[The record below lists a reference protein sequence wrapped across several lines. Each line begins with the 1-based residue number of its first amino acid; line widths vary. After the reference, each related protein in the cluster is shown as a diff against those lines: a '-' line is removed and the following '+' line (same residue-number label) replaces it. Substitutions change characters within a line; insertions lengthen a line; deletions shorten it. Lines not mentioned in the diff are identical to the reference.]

1 MGAKIRFCG
10 AIEAVHAYRRVF
22 ILWLKADKNPPRSL
36 ISSPHSS
43 ASGMIH
49 SPFNKPYCMK
59 TLEVLSCP
67 EPTLAAELKIMKIKE
82 LERHCRKVLIK
93 LGQGDYGAVMSAVIK
108 AIPMLEANKVG
119 RFKAI
124 QDLIKTLVPDGSKN
138 DGAHAALIE
147 RLSIIM
153 TVLIAKKF
161 QKIHGVGG

>member
-1 MGAKIRFCG
+1 
-10 AIEAVHAYRRVF
+10 
-22 ILWLKADKNPPRSL
+22 
-36 ISSPHSS
+36 
-43 ASGMIH
+43 
-49 SPFNKPYCMK
+49 
-59 TLEVLSCP
+59 
-67 EPTLAAELKIMKIKE
+67 MKIKE